1 MSGSYY
7 RYSVKIDV
15 ELRVVDVKIRIIAI
29 TKTIVAKTASFN
41 LFEKFWNTGMVLVVI
56 GSLTRLRE
64 KFAAGT
70 VAGFFKALL

>member
-41 LFEKFWNTGMVLVVI
+41 LFWENLEYRNATGCDRVPNTP
-56 GSLTRLRE
+56 
-64 KFAAGT
+64 AGEIRGGNYG
-70 VAGFFKALL
+70 GFF